1 MFKLEKAKNGMFT
14 LKYNNKYIHSKYNPQ
29 KEAEQFVNSNIQVLD
44 NDDILLY
51 GIGLGYHI
59 EELAKKM
66 KNKSKLYVYEYNKE
80 LINYCR
86 KINSKIFSDSR
97 IKIIEG
103 DDLEF
108 YKKLSKSIQTT
119 ENILIHKPSLETIQD
134 SNEYLYNI
142 INDYD
147 RRMQFY
153 YAEPNKIELYEKN
166 FEENSRQDYVPID
179 IFIEEMKKSQ
189 KTYIIASA
197 GPSLDDETD
206 LLKKYE
212 DDFNIIAVSSALRTL
227 TNKGIVPNAVVII
240 DGKEIVKKHFEG
252 MDVKNIPLCFDES
265 SSRWAIND
273 YSGPKYIFGNR
284 IESNKI
290 KIEVDST
297 VAVSAIDIAIKCN
310 AKEIILLGQ
319 DLGYSGEKSHTGSYE
334 ETYGYKD
341 MEKSIYKMK
350 KVESVTGESIE
361 TSEGYLVFKRKI
373 ESLIDRNKNI
383 SFMNCSNG
391 VNIVGSI
398 YKKFSNYINQ

>member
-14 LKYNNKYIHSKYNPQ
+14 LTYNNKYIHSKYNPQ
-29 KEAEQFVNSNIQVLD
+29 KEAEQFVNSHIRVVN

-66 KNKSKLYVYEYNKE
+66 KNNSKLYVYEYNKE

-86 KINSKIFSDSR
+86 KINGKIFSDSR

-108 YKKLSKSIQTT
+108 YKKLSKSI
-119 ENILIHKPSLETIQD
+119 ELIRDILIHKPSLETIQD
-134 SNEYLYNI
+134 SNEYLYNL

-147 RRMQFY
+147 RRLQFY
-153 YAEPNKIELYEKN
+153 YAEPSKIELYEKN
-166 FEENSRQDYVPID
+166 FEENSRQDYISID

-189 KTYIIASA
+189 KPYIIASA

-206 LLKKYE
+206 LLKEHE

-252 MDVKNIPLCFDES
+252 IDVENIPLCFDES
-265 SSRWAIND
+265 SSRWAVND
-273 YSGPKYIFGNR
+273 YIGSKYIFGNR

-341 MEKSIYKMK
+341 SEKRIHKIRYI
-350 KVESVTGESIE
+350 ESVTGEFIE
-361 TSEGYLVFKRKI
+361 TNDSYLVFKRRI
-373 ESLIDRNKNI
+373 EYLINRNKNI
-383 SFMNCSNG
+383 KFINCSNG
-391 VNIVGSI
+391 AIINGTKYIEF
-398 YKKFSNYINQ
+398 KQYIN